1 MRQIKQILLPESSC
15 IAKDGQMCCSCVD
28 TQKPHQCY
36 CCAQKHCLQEQTFVC
51 DKSSE
56 RNADGVHK
64 IPGKQEEEDR
74 YNILRELVA
83 DVHKGKFLPDF
94 LPPMLQSQL
103 EELKRQKELP

>member
-1 MRQIKQILLPESSC
+1 MLQIKQILSLESSYTT
-15 IAKDGQMCCSCVD
+15 KGDQTYCSCAN
-28 TQKPHQCY
+28 TQKPHQCH
-36 CCAQKHCLQEQTFVC
+36 CCAQKHCLQEQTFEC

-64 IPGKQEEEDR
+64 IPDKQEEEDM

-94 LPPMLQSQL
+94 LPLMLQSRL
-103 EELKRQKELP
+103 EELKRQRELP